1 MEPEVVVAWI
11 ESIRDEVTVSEA
23 CTWLGIARATY
34 YRWKQQWRQSAQKLW
49 RRKSVSFAPS

>member
-1 MEPEVVVAWI
+1 M
-11 ESIRDEVTVSEA
+11 TVSEA